1 MVIQKKEEMVE
12 RGLYNDTNMGGM
24 VNLILDVLFITY
36 YQTFGN

>member
-1 MVIQKKEEMVE
+1 MVIWTKEEMVE
-12 RGLYNDTNMGGM
+12 RGPYNYTNMGGM